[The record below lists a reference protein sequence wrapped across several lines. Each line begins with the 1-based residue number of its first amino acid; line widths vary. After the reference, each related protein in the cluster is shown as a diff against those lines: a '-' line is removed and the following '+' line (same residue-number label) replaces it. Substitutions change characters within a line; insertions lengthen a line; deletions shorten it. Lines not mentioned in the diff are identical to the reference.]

1 MKAFG
6 PALDPRCCC
15 FDGWDIGQIALD
27 KCRSGIT
34 VFFYFFSSK
43 GDIVLFAPFVQRV
56 VVSVLVAAQ
65 DEHFVYLVEEQL
77 RRDILFRL
85 ACAYKTRL
93 HGDLPRP
100 MPAWPPWCVGY
111 YCVDSGSCSVYGQL
125 TVTTATFPSSGGVSS
140 SEKFL

>member
-100 MPAWPPWCVGY
+100 MPAWPPWVALATMKAAPGRN
-111 YCVDSGSCSVYGQL
+111 
-125 TVTTATFPSSGGVSS
+125 TVHPAP
-140 SEKFL
+140 FLALQMCWQP